1 MPDNYE
7 VSIGFPDNLKTRV
20 RAVLI
25 LRLLEQFHPYELMEQ
40 GDCKSAF
47 WEVTLYLLSENIASV
62 LFVQAINLDLRKKLE
77 ILRKGAK
84 STCTKT
90 FSRK

>member
-1 MPDNYE
+1 MPDYCE
-7 VSIGFPDNLKTRV
+7 VSIGFPDNLKTLV

-25 LRLLEQFHPYELMEQ
+25 LRLLKQLHPYEPMEQ

-47 WEVTLYLLSENIASV
+47 WEVTLYLLSENIVSV
-62 LFVQAINLDLRKKLE
+62 PFVQAINLDLRKKLE

-84 STCTKT
+84 IICTKT
-90 FSRK
+90 LSRK